1 MTVFASLSPG
11 LGSTSPATIV
21 WARVML
27 PMSGIYTVDLS
38 TTEVVDVTGPQTFTL
53 DTMSLLCT
61 KYRAYPEIGRTGVRL
76 VGGQAGWRNASTVQQ
91 YTNALASFIA
101 SDTAITVG
109 EAVPV
114 VTDDEEI
121 PSYFRSTD
129 AASQVLDDLFFATQW
144 WMQPSGV
151 VTTAPRDTTP
161 ITSGFQCMK
170 VDGAVGRFMMGVDVV
185 ADWTPGRAFANSVV
199 SGTIVRVTHFLSEGS
214 VRTEILAI

>member
-21 WARVML
+21 WARIMV
-27 PMSGIYTVDLS
+27 PMSGLFTVDLS
-38 TTEVVDVTGPQTFTL
+38 TTDVVEVTGPQTFTL
-53 DTMSLLCT
+53 DTLSLTCT
-61 KYRAYPEIGRTGVRL
+61 ATRVYPEIGRTGVRL

-91 YTNALASFIA
+91 YTNALMSTIV
-101 SDTAITVG
+101 SDTASTVG

-114 VTDDEEI
+114 LATDGEI

-129 AASQVLDDLFFATQW
+129 PASQVLDDLLGASW

-151 VTTAPRDTTP
+151 VTTSPQSTAP

-170 VDGAVGRFMMGVDVV
+170 VDGAVGRFTMGVDVV
-185 ADWTPGRAFANSVV
+185 ADWTPGRSFANSVV
-199 SGTIVRVTHFLSEGS
+199 SGTIVRVTHLLEEGS
-214 VRTEILAI
+214 VRTEILAA